1 VAIKKPPD
9 GGGVVSRRTFTAA
22 DALLLEGIR
31 SVILPCLCIV
41 RHLFQQAKGF
51 LTLGLGTLPG
61 AWRLGVKVPGI
72 TGCSLQQVFCGS
84 DRLPDGLI
92 FGFQVGGAGA
102 V

>member
-1 VAIKKPPD
+1 MAIKKPPD

-61 AWRLGVKVPGI
+61 AWRLGVEVPGI
-72 TGCSLQQVFCGS
+72 TGCMSKRLDGHADDMADGSILGLQ
-84 DRLPDGLI
+84 I
-92 FGFQVGGAGA
+92 GGISPI
-102 V
+102 